1 MTRDL
6 WIVVPVK
13 PLRDS
18 KTRLAGT
25 LDGGQRRALVR
36 RLLRQTLRTV
46 RHSHVATGCLV
57 VSRDPQVLH
66 LARGAGAATLRE
78 IHPSLNA
85 ALAQAAGV
93 LSGAMLVLPLDLPRL
108 APASLLALTR
118 RSGGRA
124 AAIAPDRARRGT
136 NALLLQPPDL
146 IRCAFGPGSFARHVE
161 ALRQVGVTP
170 RVVTRGE
177 LALDIDTPADLRAW
191 LGR

>member
-6 WIVVPVK
+6 WVVVPVK

-25 LDGGQRRALVR
+25 LDGGRRRALVR
-36 RLLRQTLRTV
+36 RLLRHTLRTI
-46 RHSHVATGCLV
+46 RHAHVAKGCLV
-57 VSRDPQVLH
+57 VSRDPEVLH
-66 LARGAGAATLRE
+66 LARGEGVSTLRE
-78 IHPSLNA
+78 TRPSLNA
-85 ALAQAAGV
+85 ALTQAASA

-108 APASLLALTR
+108 APASLLALSR
-118 RSGGRA
+118 RPGGRV
-124 AAIAPDRARRGT
+124 AAIAPDRAQHGT
-136 NALLLQPPDL
+136 NALLLQPPNL
-146 IRCAFGPGSFARHVE
+146 IHCAFGPGSFARHIE

-170 RVVTRGE
+170 HIVKRGE